1 MAWNNGISFRL
12 PWYPSAKLFSDGLIP
27 TTIHT
32 SLLEGVCLTCFTL
45 LYLSNSEVS
54 AHQPV
59 NPSNSRT
66 RLLEDGVI
74 SIRLLRCYDLL
85 YLAIWLYIHEIYIY
99 IYTHIHSDMTF
110 HHPFS
115 SWSTITLPH
124 QKGGL
129 LAPFMIRSFT
139 IWYPPGRQ
147 VFGKDR
153 GFGICDPAVV
163 APSSVCNLRFVDPAK
178 VNLWSKTKGWET
190 IKAWKERVECWMM
203 SYYAL
208 TGLNTGR
215 SEGF

>member
-12 PWYPSAKLFSDGLIP
+12 PWYPSAKLFSDRLIP

-85 YLAIWLYIHEIYIY
+85 YLAIWLYIHEIHIY
-99 IYTHIHSDMTF
+99 IYTHTLWYDLSSPFLFLEHNHSTTSKKRSPCTF
-110 HHPFS
+110 YDPILYHLVSTRPAGLWQG
-115 SWSTITLPH
+115 SWL
-124 QKGGL
+124 
-129 LAPFMIRSFT
+129 
-139 IWYPPGRQ
+139 W
-147 VFGKDR
+147 D
-153 GFGICDPAVV
+153 
-163 APSSVCNLRFVDPAK
+163 
-178 VNLWSKTKGWET
+178 LWSSCSCA
-190 IKAWKERVECWMM
+190 IISV
-203 SYYAL
+203 
-208 TGLNTGR
+208 
-215 SEGF
+215 